1 MTKSEC
7 YNYDWFL
14 DWLKRSIVPTLIP
27 QLTLSAEHIAKNFT
41 RLYFDVDEELVALAF
56 QELGYDCK
64 YINGE
69 KRYSIS
75 LTDKAKA
82 EFETNWK

>member
-14 DWLKRSIVPTLIP
+14 DWLKRSIIPNFIP

-41 RLYFDVDEELVALAF
+41 RLYFTVDEELGCFSSSRTRLRL
-56 QELGYDCK
+56 QIY
-64 YINGE
+64 
-69 KRYSIS
+69 R
-75 LTDKAKA
+75 
-82 EFETNWK
+82 W